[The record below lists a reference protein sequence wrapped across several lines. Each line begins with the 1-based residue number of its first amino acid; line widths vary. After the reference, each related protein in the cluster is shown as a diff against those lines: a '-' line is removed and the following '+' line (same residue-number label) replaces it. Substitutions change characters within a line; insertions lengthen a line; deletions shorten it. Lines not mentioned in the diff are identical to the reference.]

1 MQNNLYISSD
11 MKTSHVVPPLILLQN
26 KYARHPFD
34 NLLAYTSIQN
44 CCQKQTLKEY
54 LVNSKLTQDR
64 KKKKK
69 WGRKKGKRKKVM
81 ILN

>member
-1 MQNNLYISSD
+1 MQNNLYIISD
-11 MKTSHVVPPLILLQN
+11 TKTSHVVPPLILLQN

-64 KKKKK
+64 KKKKN
-69 WGRKKGKRKKVM
+69 GEGKREKEKK
-81 ILN
+81 